1 MEQLAGFQD
10 LVMCGAKDGYQLQ
23 IQSSLNTT
31 IRLLNET
38 TDPKVAPDPQLAQ
51 LAKDVNNFF
60 EPKAKVLLQQ
70 KRAQLMAAGH
80 AEAAAR
86 AEVTVHLTDNGLQLG
101 YSYAMEHKEVAP
113 TPRKSLLRRILGPL
127 VIGRVLWTMPATD
140 AAKGVY
146 RKVRW
151 PWLFWLLVLLAIL
164 VGSWSAM
171 GAPGL

>member
-1 MEQLAGFQD
+1 MALYSFRVEQLAGFQD
-10 LVMCGAKDGYQLQ
+10 LVMCGRSNDYQLQ

-86 AEVTVHLTDNGLQLG
+86 AEHTVPLTANGLQLA
-101 YSYAMEHKEVAP
+101 YPCAMDRKGAAP
-113 TPRKSLLRRILGPL
+113 TPPKPL
-127 VIGRVLWTMPATD
+127 E
-140 AAKGVY
+140 
-146 RKVRW
+146 W
-151 PWLFWLLVLLAIL
+151 P
-164 VGSWSAM
+164 SCS
-171 GAPGL
+171 